1 MTESAAIESQLR
13 QFIVSN
19 FGFRG
24 ATADLDKKADLLD
37 QGILDS
43 TGVLEVIAFLEEEF
57 QIKVQDNEM
66 VPDNLSSI
74 DRMLG
79 FVARKQASGA

>member
-1 MTESAAIESQLR
+1 MTESAAIETQIR
-13 QFIVSN
+13 QFLASN

-24 ATADLDKKADLLD
+24 ATPDLDKKADLLD

-57 QIKVQDNEM
+57 SIKVADNEM
-66 VPDNLSSI
+66 LPDNLSSI

-79 FVARKQASGA
+79 FVNRKQAAGA